1 MLRQKWLKHV
11 VEERGDLFGVAM
23 WVYDGA
29 EVCKFTGTFILEKI
43 SEICIK
49 RDAGLYRYDGL
60 SSFTNESGTQLEK
73 LRQKLQRLFEECHL
87 EITAESDQKFAN
99 YYINPQTLTIKNIV
113 I

>member
-1 MLRQKWLKHV
+1 M

-49 RDAGLYRYDGL
+49 EMLDYIGMTVY
-60 SSFTNESGTQLEK
+60 QV
-73 LRQKLQRLFEECHL
+73 LQTKVVL
-87 EITAESDQKFAN
+87 N
-99 YYINPQTLTIKNIV
+99 
-113 I
+113 

>member
-1 MLRQKWLKHV
+1 M

-87 EITAESDQKFAN
+87 EIAESDQKFAN